1 MNLTHVSD
9 VKPRT
14 VIQAQAQGVIKSSP
28 NRLIE
33 IHTKDLAMKKIL
45 PVLSTLLLTLSMGP
59 AMADPWALGQPCGD
73 AGPYPN
79 FYRQP
84 SCPWPGRE
92 AQRIRL
98 QPQIRWLQPWL
109 QAAWARL
116 GTGSLGGSCCRW
128 HHHLLGQQ
136 LHTSTCH
143 RDCFATRGDRPRSGC
158 LFLPNCP
165 AILSKRANMQRALA
179 VGELLNIKADGWFS
193 RLGVVNGELCHPRSQ
208 PQHWLVCLD
217 KPFA

>member
-59 AMADPWALGQPCGD
+59 AMADPGRWDNHVGTRARIQISIDNHHVHGRG
-73 AGPYPN
+73 ARHSGFGYN
-79 FYRQP
+79 HRYGGYNHGYRQHGHG
-84 SCPWPGRE
+84 WG
-92 AQRIRL
+92 
-98 QPQIRWLQPWL
+98 
-109 QAAWARL
+109 
-116 GTGSLGGSCCRW
+116 RW

-136 LHTSTCH
+136 LHTSICH

-208 PQHWLVCLD
+208 PQHWLGCLD
-217 KPFA
+217 TPFA